1 MENPKKKK
9 IPEAL
14 MLCASEEG
22 KALRQLLD
30 HIGDKW
36 TILVIVTLSRSDNY
50 RARFSE
56 LQRSISGISQRML
69 TNTLR
74 HLERDGHIVREVF
87 PEVPPR
93 VEYELTKLGESLLVP
108 MRALVNWLEKKQDKI
123 IESRKKFDSKNEQ
136 K

>member
-1 MENPKKKK
+1 METTKKKK
-9 IPEAL
+9 TPEAL
-14 MLCASEEG
+14 MLCASDEG

-30 HIGDKW
+30 HIADKW

-56 LQRSISGISQRML
+56 LQRSLSGISQRML
-69 TNTLR
+69 TATLR
-74 HLERDGHIVREVF
+74 HLERDGYIIREVF

-108 MRALVNWLEKKQDKI
+108 MTGLVHWLEKKQDKI
-123 IESRKKFDSKNEQ
+123 TEARIKFDSKN